1 MRRVNFFV
9 IAILFFVS
17 CQEETTRKE
26 MASEKNIG
34 QEASSRNGMISS
46 AHPLATRAGVEILEQ
61 GGNAAD
67 AAVAVGFAL
76 AVVEPSMNGIGGR
89 FQAIIRNSRG
99 DVSGID
105 ATTQAPLGYDAAT
118 ATKSRNGY
126 PTIGVP
132 GVVKGLTT
140 LLEDHGT
147 MDLKTVMAR
156 AIDYAENGFE
166 LLPGEAYRHALAIN
180 NIRDFEG
187 TSMYFLKGDTTTLAG
202 QRFVQKDLA
211 ATLKVISEK
220 GAGGFYEGKIAEQMV
235 SDIQANGGY
244 LDMVSLQTYE
254 AKSSRIMTGNYRGY
268 DLHALWMP
276 SYGAITIEM
285 LHILEQFDLAHLTDE
300 EWASVFYQ
308 ANTIAYRDRRKQNSE
323 ETGEL
328 LTSKA
333 YAQLKADSI
342 KNDRAMSA
350 MMADQE
356 QWMVADGHTTHFS
369 VADKHGNVLA
379 VTQTIGPNMGSK
391 VATPGLGFL
400 YATTMGGYLGD
411 FQAGQRA
418 SSHVSPTL
426 LTKDGNPYLILGAA
440 GGSRIPTAI
449 VQTISR
455 MIDRNM
461 TLPDAMAAGR
471 VHSVDTAMLVEMH
484 EGTSWSAES
493 LETFTASGFTVV
505 PVEGRGRF
513 GRVHAINFDSKT
525 GTWTGAADPDWE
537 GTSDFPK
544 PR

>member
-1 MRRVNFFV
+1 MRRSHFFLV
-9 IAILFFVS
+9 AILFLVS
-17 CQEETTRKE
+17 CQEKAQQKEIAPTTTI
-26 MASEKNIG
+26 S
-34 QEASSRNGMISS
+34 QVASSANGMISS
-46 AHPLATRAGVEILEQ
+46 AHPLATRAGVEILER

-89 FQAIIRNSRG
+89 FQAIIRNNRG
-99 DVSGID
+99 EVSGID
-105 ATTQAPLGYDAAT
+105 ATTQAPLNYDPAT
-118 ATKSRNGY
+118 ATRSRNGY

-180 NIRDFEG
+180 SIRDFEG
-187 TSMYFLKGDTTTLAG
+187 TSKYFLNGDTTTLAG

-211 ATLKVISEK
+211 STLKVISKK
-220 GAGGFYEGKIAEQMV
+220 GAAGFYEGEIADKMV
-235 SDIQANGGY
+235 TDVQANGGY
-244 LDMVSLQTYE
+244 LDIESLQSYE
-254 AKSSRIMTGNYRGY
+254 ARSSRIMTGSYRGY
-268 DLHALWMP
+268 DLHTLWMP
-276 SYGAITIEM
+276 SFGAITIEM
-285 LHILEQFDLAHLTDE
+285 LHIMEQFDLESLTE
-300 EWASVFYQ
+300 EKWANVFYQ
-308 ANTIAYRDRRKQNSE
+308 ANTIAYRDRRKQNSDE
-323 ETGEL
+323 MGDL
-328 LTSKA
+328 LTSKI
-333 YAQLKADSI
+333 YAQAKADSL
-342 KNDRAMSA
+342 KNNREMSK
-350 MMADQE
+350 MVHDQE

-369 VADKHGNVLA
+369 VADKAGNVLA

-400 YATTMGGYLGD
+400 YATTMGGYLGG
-411 FQAGQRA
+411 FEPGQRA

-426 LTKDGNPYLILGAA
+426 VTKDGNPYLILGAA

-455 MIDRNM
+455 MIDRKM
-461 TLPDAMAAGR
+461 DLPEAMAAGR

-484 EGTSWSAES
+484 EGTSWTNES
-493 LETFTASGFTVV
+493 LDTFKALGLEVV
-505 PVEGRGRF
+505 PVNGKGRF
-513 GRVHAINFDSKT
+513 GRVHAIYFDPQK
-525 GTWTGAADPDWE
+525 GIWTGAADPDWE
-537 GTSDFPK
+537 GASDFPK